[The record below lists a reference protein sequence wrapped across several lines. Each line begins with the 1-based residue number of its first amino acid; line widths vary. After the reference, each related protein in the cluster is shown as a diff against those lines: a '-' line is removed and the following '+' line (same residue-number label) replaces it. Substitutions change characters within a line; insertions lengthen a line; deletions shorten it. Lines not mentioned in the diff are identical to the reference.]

1 MNVETPN
8 LDQDEEEQ
16 IQKTQ
21 IVAILREHEAGKK
34 VADLCRE
41 HGVSQP
47 TFYQWKAKYSG
58 LDANQ
63 LKEFKELKMK
73 YARLE
78 KMYTEAQMDRQV
90 LKEIIEGKL

>member
-1 MNVETPN
+1 M
-8 LDQDEEEQ
+8 
-16 IQKTQ
+16 
-21 IVAILREHEAGKK
+21 LREHEAGIK

-63 LKEFKELKMK
+63 LKELKTK

-78 KMYTEAQMDRQV
+78 KMYTEAKLDRQV
-90 LKEIIEGKL
+90 RFCSTYRVNRPLLMV